1 MKKAFSRAFPI
12 YPECLNCNYTNG
24 TEVFC
29 PDVGMGYADCGIAGS
44 TTCEVPKNKVTEKAN
59 CPKKTEAE
67 AYSWCPDIMGDP
79 TCSDANPTDSFQCD
93 EGQPVA
99 SSTFGWAKCP
109 RKATPQEKD
118 PECSG
123 CLSQHKNAY
132 VRKVEGCYQCF
143 KDGTTN
149 KAGQALKWCSDA
161 GTDEQ
166 GCAPAASTTDCK
178 TGADLFEATNLST
191 CPNDMSKKYNTT
203 GTPGFVPEANY
214 GYCADLMGEPWCQKD
229 PTASFQ
235 CDVGP
240 VVTGSTSAKCP
251 DIVHES
257 MWDPATL
264 LKKETECS
272 KGPSKMEDVT
282 CDDIQEKIKTWTGAA
297 CMKTELAARFATTCC
312 DPVKKNTTSTGGVA
326 NTVSH
331 TVLAAAG
338 LAAFL
343 V

>member
-1 MKKAFSRAFPI
+1 MCPLGKAMKATPEKVKTKVCLADDRYVEAQCYGCMKKAFSRAFPI

-161 GTDEQ
+161 GMGEQ
-166 GCAPAASTTDCK
+166 GCGFAASTFCE
-178 TGADLFEATNLST
+178 TGA
-191 CPNDMSKKYNTT
+191 
-203 GTPGFVPEANY
+203 
-214 GYCADLMGEPWCQKD
+214 
-229 PTASFQ
+229 SFRGHKPLHMPKRH
-235 CDVGP
+235 V
-240 VVTGSTSAKCP
+240 
-251 DIVHES
+251 
-257 MWDPATL
+257 
-264 LKKETECS
+264 
-272 KGPSKMEDVT
+272 
-282 CDDIQEKIKTWTGAA
+282 
-297 CMKTELAARFATTCC
+297 
-312 DPVKKNTTSTGGVA
+312 
-326 NTVSH
+326 
-331 TVLAAAG
+331 
-338 LAAFL
+338 
-343 V
+343 